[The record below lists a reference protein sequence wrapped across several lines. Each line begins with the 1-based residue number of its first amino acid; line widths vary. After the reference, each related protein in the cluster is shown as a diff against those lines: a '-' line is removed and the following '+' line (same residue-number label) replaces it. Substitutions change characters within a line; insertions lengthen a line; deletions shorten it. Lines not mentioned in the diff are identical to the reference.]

1 MKLSLTLAG
10 LVGLATASPFTEHD
24 TSNGLLHE
32 ARGGKCNWHDKHC
45 CAYPDRYKTTPY
57 EPEHKNYY
65 GYGRTIYVKPNM
77 KFKIQDAIKKASPGD
92 RIVVAAG
99 TYNEQLVINKD
110 GIHLEGHGAILAP
123 TTYKRNACT
132 GLVQDPQ
139 KKELDAG
146 ICITGH
152 KVKTTEFI
160 VEHKRVISVERPV
173 KGVSVSGFTVQGSSG
188 INIAIQG
195 AKNTR
200 ISGNTLIDAG
210 AYGALTLGSVNTV
223 FYDNKVTTTK
233 GGYIGICQDNKS
245 DVFTIKND
253 VSAYLI
259 GLCVQTNSAVI
270 ERNTLYSNCIG
281 IFVDP
286 GVKGVKI
293 SHNTIG
299 PSAPACGNTGAGII
313 IGSGIGTLVSDNTIT
328 GQRAA
333 DKSGAGIRI
342 YDDKCVATPEMPISL
357 SCITLGRAVKARDNI
372 VIRNKL
378 SDNDNDI
385 SNLSQGTGNV
395 IKCNTCTNEA
405 NIKAGQC
412 TKP

>member
-1 MKLSLTLAG
+1 
-10 LVGLATASPFTEHD
+10 
-24 TSNGLLHE
+24 
-32 ARGGKCNWHDKHC
+32 
-45 CAYPDRYKTTPY
+45 
-57 EPEHKNYY
+57 
-65 GYGRTIYVKPNM
+65 
-77 KFKIQDAIKKASPGD
+77 
-92 RIVVAAG
+92 VVEAG
-99 TYNEQLVINKD
+99 TYNEQLVITKD
-110 GIHLEGHGAILAP
+110 GIQLEGHGAILAP
-123 TTYKRNACT
+123 KTYKKNACT

-139 KKELDAG
+139 KKDLDAG
-146 ICITGH
+146 ICIAGY
-152 KVKTTEFI
+152 KVETTDFK

-188 INIAIQG
+188 INIAILG

-223 FYDNKVTTTK
+223 FYENKVTTTK

-253 VSAYLI
+253 VSAHLI
-259 GLCVQTNSAVI
+259 GLCVQTNRAVI
-270 ERNTLYSNCIG
+270 ERNTLNSNCIG

-286 GVKGVKI
+286 GVKGAKI
-293 SHNTIG
+293 AHNYIG
-299 PSAPACGNTGAGII
+299 PSAPACGNIGAGII
-313 IGSGIGTLVSDNTIT
+313 IGSGIGTLVSDNTIQ

-378 SDNDNDI
+378 SNNDNDI
-385 SNLSQGTGNV
+385 DNQSKGTGNV

-412 TKP
+412 KKP